1 MTRKAILSPDAP
13 TAGPYSHGV
22 WAGDLFYL
30 SGQAAV
36 DPATGKLVPGD
47 VSAQAAQCFKNLFTV
62 LSAAGL
68 TPQQVIKAN
77 VYLVDMA
84 DFAAMNAVYASQ
96 FEKPYP
102 ARTTVGVASLPLGA
116 HIEIELIARYE

>member
-1 MTRKAILSPDAP
+1 MTRQTVQAP
-13 TAGPYSHGV
+13 NAASAGPYSHGV

-30 SGQAAV
+30 SGQAGL
-36 DPATGKLVPGD
+36 DPAAGKLVEGD
-47 VSAQAAQCFKNLFTV
+47 IAVQTAQTFKNLFNI

-68 TPQQVIKAN
+68 GPQQVIKVN
-77 VYLVDMA
+77 VYLADIN
-84 DFAAMNAVYASQ
+84 DFAAMNAVYATQ

-116 HIEIELIARYE
+116 RIEIEMIARRE